1 MKTWL
6 LIVVLAVGT
15 VLLKTIGPLLAGGRQ
30 PPPALTRVIALIAPA
45 LISALIV
52 AGTFTARPAT
62 GARCP
67 RRGARGRRDLVVV
80 PRACRSRPRARRDHL
95 RSAPPRDL
103 TANGVQPRKWSQTTS
118 RRTKFMW
125 LLTTCLWNR
134 DTLGSHPSRVS
145 DVPTRAMHS
154 HRRGVSCE

>member
-52 AGTFTARPAT
+52 AGTFTHGQRLVLDARAA
-62 GARCP
+62 GLA
-67 RRGARGRRDLVVV
+67 GRRDLAVV
-80 PRACRSRPRARRDHL
+80 PGAAVVALALAAITCALL
-95 RSAPPRDL
+95 RL
-103 TANGVQPRKWSQTTS
+103 VT
-118 RRTKFMW
+118 
-125 LLTTCLWNR
+125 
-134 DTLGSHPSRVS
+134 
-145 DVPTRAMHS
+145 
-154 HRRGVSCE
+154 